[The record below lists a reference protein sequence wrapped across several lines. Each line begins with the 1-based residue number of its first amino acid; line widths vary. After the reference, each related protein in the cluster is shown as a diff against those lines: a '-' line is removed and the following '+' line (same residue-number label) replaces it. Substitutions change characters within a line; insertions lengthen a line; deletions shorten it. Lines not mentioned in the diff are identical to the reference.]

1 MAARLRLEPLTLEH
15 LEGVR
20 AVVEDEE
27 ILRFTRVPVP
37 PPDGFAEVWIERY
50 VKGRAEGSCEAFAIL
65 DGSDDET
72 GGAFLGLVMAPT
84 IARDP
89 EWTAEL
95 GYCVLATARGRGVAS
110 EALRRMTEWA
120 FAQGVVRT
128 ELIISP
134 DNEGSRR
141 VAERAGYTREGVLR
155 WKYFK
160 QGRRED
166 QEVWSRLQS
175 DA

>member
-1 MAARLRLEPLTLEH
+1 LAAELRLEPLTLDH

-20 AVVEDEE
+20 RIVEDEE

-37 PPDGFAEVWIERY
+37 PPDGFAETWIERY
-50 VKGRAEGSCEAFAIL
+50 VRGRADGSCEAFAIL
-65 DGSDDET
+65 AED
-72 GGAFLGLVMAPT
+72 GAFLGLVMAPT
-84 IARDP
+84 IAREP

-95 GYCVLATARGRGVAS
+95 GYCVLAAARGRGVAS

-120 FAQGVVRT
+120 FAEGMLRA

-141 VAERAGYTREGVLR
+141 VAERAGYRREGVLR
-155 WKYFK
+155 SKYFK
-160 QGRRED
+160 QGRRDD
-166 QEVWSRLQS
+166 QEVWSRLPS